1 MRRRQFF
8 GACARAGATVA
19 AASAAGAAVSAATCF
34 ADSDAAQA
42 TANAAPPFKLSVML
56 WTVYEKLPFDQRL
69 EKVAEAG
76 YHAVELVNE
85 YKNFSKEDYA
95 KFRAK
100 KRELNLTV
108 DATSGIS
115 HSLCDSSQRDAFLDE
130 VRAKLPVLEEL
141 ECNKLIILSGDKVPG
156 QSPQQMHENCIE
168 GLKRAADIAAAK
180 NVGILLENIDPEE
193 NPKYFLTSVSEGFEI
208 VRSVGAP
215 NLQFLYDFFHDQIAE
230 GNLLAKLEKN
240 LDLIGVVHIAD
251 VPGRHDPGTGEIN
264 YPNIFR
270 KLGQL
275 GFNGYVAMEFIPEG
289 ETVAAL
295 RAARE
300 MAMKYGSAQRNQSA
314 QFISPG
320 GPMQRRELFRL
331 LGAGAALPVFDSN
344 LLAAFQDAHPKST
357 YTLRTLN
364 PHQNATLVTMTDLI
378 IPETDTPGAKA
389 VRVNEFIDLILTE
402 WAHEDE
408 RKTFLAGLDDV
419 DRRSNAIF
427 GKNFIDVTP
436 AEQEILLRE
445 LDQRYAM
452 DREDRA
458 AHPFVRRAHN
468 AAYR

>member
-19 AASAAGAAVSAATCF
+19 AATSAATALSAATCL
-34 ADSDAAQA
+34 ADSDAPQA
-42 TANAAPPFKLSVML
+42 SPNATPPFKLSVML
-56 WTVYEKLPFDQRL
+56 WTVYEKLPFDQRI

-76 YHAVELVNE
+76 YNAVELVNE
-85 YKNFSKEDYA
+85 YKNFTKEDYA
-95 KFRAK
+95 RFRAK
-100 KRELNLTV
+100 KRELHLTV

-115 HSLCDSSQRDAFLDE
+115 HSLCDASQRGAFLDE

-156 QSPQQMHENCIE
+156 QTPQQMHESCME
-168 GLKRAADIAAAK
+168 GLKRAADIAATQ
-180 NVGILLENIDPEE
+180 NVGLLLENIDPEE
-193 NPKYFLTSVSEGFEI
+193 NPKYFLTSVAEGFQI

-215 NLQFLYDFFHDQIAE
+215 NVQFLYDFFHDQIAE

-300 MAMKYGSAQRNQSA
+300 MAIKYGSTQRNQSA
-314 QFISPG
+314 QFINPG
-320 GPMQRRELFRL
+320 R
-331 LGAGAALPVFDSN
+331 
-344 LLAAFQDAHPKST
+344 
-357 YTLRTLN
+357 
-364 PHQNATLVTMTDLI
+364 PHAT
-378 IPETDTPGAKA
+378 A
-389 VRVNEFIDLILTE
+389 
-402 WAHEDE
+402 
-408 RKTFLAGLDDV
+408 
-419 DRRSNAIF
+419 
-427 GKNFIDVTP
+427 
-436 AEQEILLRE
+436 
-445 LDQRYAM
+445 
-452 DREDRA
+452 
-458 AHPFVRRAHN
+458 
-468 AAYR
+468 

>member
-8 GACARAGATVA
+8 GACAQAGATVA

-34 ADSDAAQA
+34 ADSEAGQA

-56 WTVYEKLPFDQRL
+56 WTVYEKLPFDQRI

-85 YKNFSKEDYA
+85 HKNFSKEDYA

-100 KRELNLTV
+100 KSELHLTV

-115 HSLCDSSQRDAFLDE
+115 HSLCDSSQRDAFLNE

-141 ECNKLIILSGDKVPG
+141 ECNKLIVLSGDKVPG
-156 QSPQQMHENCIE
+156 QTPQQMHENCIE
-168 GLKRAADIAAAK
+168 GLKRAADITAAK
-180 NVGILLENIDPEE
+180 NVGLLLENIDPEE

-208 VRSVGAP
+208 VRSIGAS
-215 NLQFLYDFFHDQIAE
+215 NVQFLYDFFHDQIAE

-300 MAMKYGSAQRNQSA
+300 MAIKYGTAQRNQSA
-314 QFISPG
+314 QSINPG
-320 GPMQRRELFRL
+320 RPH
-331 LGAGAALPVFDSN
+331 AA
-344 LLAAFQDAHPKST
+344 A
-357 YTLRTLN
+357 
-364 PHQNATLVTMTDLI
+364 
-378 IPETDTPGAKA
+378 
-389 VRVNEFIDLILTE
+389 
-402 WAHEDE
+402 
-408 RKTFLAGLDDV
+408 
-419 DRRSNAIF
+419 
-427 GKNFIDVTP
+427 
-436 AEQEILLRE
+436 
-445 LDQRYAM
+445 
-452 DREDRA
+452 
-458 AHPFVRRAHN
+458 
-468 AAYR
+468 

>member
-8 GACARAGATVA
+8 GACAQAGAAVA

-34 ADSDAAQA
+34 ADSEAGQA
-42 TANAAPPFKLSVML
+42 TANGAPPFKLSVML
-56 WTVYEKLPFDQRL
+56 WTVYEKLPFDQRI

-85 YKNFSKEDYA
+85 HKNFSKEDYA

-100 KRELNLTV
+100 KSELHLAV

-115 HSLCDSSQRDAFLDE
+115 HSLCDSSQRDAFLNE

-141 ECNKLIILSGDKVPG
+141 ECNKLIVLSGDKVPG
-156 QSPQQMHENCIE
+156 QTPQQMHENCIE
-168 GLKRAADIAAAK
+168 GLKRAADITAAK
-180 NVGILLENIDPEE
+180 NVGLLLENIDPEE

-208 VRSVGAP
+208 VRSIGAS
-215 NLQFLYDFFHDQIAE
+215 NVQFLYDFFHDQIAE

-300 MAMKYGSAQRNQSA
+300 MAIKYGTAQRNQSA
-314 QFISPG
+314 QSINPG
-320 GPMQRRELFRL
+320 RPH
-331 LGAGAALPVFDSN
+331 AA
-344 LLAAFQDAHPKST
+344 A
-357 YTLRTLN
+357 
-364 PHQNATLVTMTDLI
+364 
-378 IPETDTPGAKA
+378 
-389 VRVNEFIDLILTE
+389 
-402 WAHEDE
+402 
-408 RKTFLAGLDDV
+408 
-419 DRRSNAIF
+419 
-427 GKNFIDVTP
+427 
-436 AEQEILLRE
+436 
-445 LDQRYAM
+445 
-452 DREDRA
+452 
-458 AHPFVRRAHN
+458 
-468 AAYR
+468 

>member
-8 GACARAGATVA
+8 GACAQAGAAVA

-34 ADSDAAQA
+34 ADSEAGQA

-56 WTVYEKLPFDQRL
+56 WTVYEKLPFDQRIG
-69 EKVAEAG
+69 KVAEAG

-85 YKNFSKEDYA
+85 HKNFSKEDYA

-100 KRELNLTV
+100 KSELHLAV

-115 HSLCDSSQRDAFLDE
+115 HSLCDSSQRDAFLNE

-141 ECNKLIILSGDKVPG
+141 ECNKLIVLSGDKVPG
-156 QSPQQMHENCIE
+156 QTPQQMHENCIE
-168 GLKRAADIAAAK
+168 GLKRAADITAAK
-180 NVGILLENIDPEE
+180 NVGLLLENIDPEE

-208 VRSVGAP
+208 VRSIGAS
-215 NLQFLYDFFHDQIAE
+215 NVQFLYDFFHDQIAE

-300 MAMKYGSAQRNQSA
+300 MAIKYGTAQRNQSA
-314 QFISPG
+314 QSINPG
-320 GPMQRRELFRL
+320 RPH
-331 LGAGAALPVFDSN
+331 AA
-344 LLAAFQDAHPKST
+344 A
-357 YTLRTLN
+357 
-364 PHQNATLVTMTDLI
+364 
-378 IPETDTPGAKA
+378 
-389 VRVNEFIDLILTE
+389 
-402 WAHEDE
+402 
-408 RKTFLAGLDDV
+408 
-419 DRRSNAIF
+419 
-427 GKNFIDVTP
+427 
-436 AEQEILLRE
+436 
-445 LDQRYAM
+445 
-452 DREDRA
+452 
-458 AHPFVRRAHN
+458 
-468 AAYR
+468 

>member
-8 GACARAGATVA
+8 GACAQAGATVA
-19 AASAAGAAVSAATCF
+19 AASAAGAAVSAATRF
-34 ADSDAAQA
+34 ADSEAGQA

-56 WTVYEKLPFDQRL
+56 WTVYEKLPFDQRI

-100 KRELNLTV
+100 KSELHLTV

-115 HSLCDSSQRDAFLDE
+115 HSLCDSSQRDAFLNE

-156 QSPQQMHENCIE
+156 QTPQQMHENCIE

-180 NVGILLENIDPEE
+180 NVGLLLENIDPEE
-193 NPKYFLTSVSEGFEI
+193 NPKYFLTYVSEGFEI
-208 VRSVGAP
+208 VRSAGAS
-215 NLQFLYDFFHDQIAE
+215 NVQFLYDFFHDQIAE

-251 VPGRHDPGTGEIN
+251 VPGTGEIN

-270 KLGQL
+270 KLSQL

-300 MAMKYGSAQRNQSA
+300 MAIKYGSAQRNQSA
-314 QFISPG
+314 QFINHGSTH
-320 GPMQRRELFRL
+320 
-331 LGAGAALPVFDSN
+331 AA
-344 LLAAFQDAHPKST
+344 A
-357 YTLRTLN
+357 
-364 PHQNATLVTMTDLI
+364 
-378 IPETDTPGAKA
+378 
-389 VRVNEFIDLILTE
+389 
-402 WAHEDE
+402 
-408 RKTFLAGLDDV
+408 
-419 DRRSNAIF
+419 
-427 GKNFIDVTP
+427 
-436 AEQEILLRE
+436 
-445 LDQRYAM
+445 
-452 DREDRA
+452 
-458 AHPFVRRAHN
+458 
-468 AAYR
+468 

>member
-8 GACARAGATVA
+8 GACAGAAAATAGASFATTT
-19 AASAAGAAVSAATCF
+19 VSAATCL
-34 ADSDAAQA
+34 ANSDAVQA
-42 TANAAPPFKLSVML
+42 TVNGTPPFKLSVML
-56 WTVYEKLPFDQRL
+56 WTVYGKLPFDQRL

-76 YHAVELVNE
+76 YHAVELVEE
-85 YKNFSKEDYA
+85 YKNFTKEDYA
-95 KFRAK
+95 RFRAK

-115 HSLCDSSQRDAFLDE
+115 RSLCDSSQRDAFLQE

-156 QSPQQMHENCIE
+156 QSPQQMHQNCIE
-168 GLKRAADIAAAK
+168 GLKRAADIAAVK

-215 NLQFLYDFFHDQIAE
+215 NVQFLYDFFHDQIAE

-240 LDLIGVVHIAD
+240 LNLIGVVHIAD

-289 ETVAAL
+289 ETVAGL

-300 MAMKYGSAQRNQSA
+300 MAMKYGSAQRTQSA

-320 GPMQRRELFRL
+320 R
-331 LGAGAALPVFDSN
+331 
-344 LLAAFQDAHPKST
+344 
-357 YTLRTLN
+357 
-364 PHQNATLVTMTDLI
+364 PHAS
-378 IPETDTPGAKA
+378 A
-389 VRVNEFIDLILTE
+389 
-402 WAHEDE
+402 
-408 RKTFLAGLDDV
+408 
-419 DRRSNAIF
+419 
-427 GKNFIDVTP
+427 
-436 AEQEILLRE
+436 
-445 LDQRYAM
+445 
-452 DREDRA
+452 
-458 AHPFVRRAHN
+458 
-468 AAYR
+468 

>member
-8 GACARAGATVA
+8 GACAQAGATVA

-34 ADSDAAQA
+34 ADSEAGQA

-56 WTVYEKLPFDQRL
+56 WTVYEKLPFDQRI

-100 KRELNLTV
+100 KSELHLTV

-115 HSLCDSSQRDAFLDE
+115 HSLCDSSQRDAFLNE

-156 QSPQQMHENCIE
+156 QTPQQMHENCIE

-180 NVGILLENIDPEE
+180 NVGLLLENIDPEE

-208 VRSVGAP
+208 VRSAGAS
-215 NLQFLYDFFHDQIAE
+215 NVQFLYDFFHDQIAE

-240 LDLIGVVHIAD
+240 LDLIGAVHIAD

-300 MAMKYGSAQRNQSA
+300 MAIKYGTAQRNQSA
-314 QFISPG
+314 QSINPG
-320 GPMQRRELFRL
+320 RPH
-331 LGAGAALPVFDSN
+331 AA
-344 LLAAFQDAHPKST
+344 A
-357 YTLRTLN
+357 
-364 PHQNATLVTMTDLI
+364 
-378 IPETDTPGAKA
+378 
-389 VRVNEFIDLILTE
+389 
-402 WAHEDE
+402 
-408 RKTFLAGLDDV
+408 
-419 DRRSNAIF
+419 
-427 GKNFIDVTP
+427 
-436 AEQEILLRE
+436 
-445 LDQRYAM
+445 
-452 DREDRA
+452 
-458 AHPFVRRAHN
+458 
-468 AAYR
+468 

>member
-8 GACARAGATVA
+8 GACAQAGAAVA

-34 ADSDAAQA
+34 ADSEAGQA

-56 WTVYEKLPFDQRL
+56 WTVYEKLPFDQRI

-85 YKNFSKEDYA
+85 HKNFSKEDYA

-100 KRELNLTV
+100 KSELHLTV

-115 HSLCDSSQRDAFLDE
+115 HSLCDSSQRDAFLNE

-141 ECNKLIILSGDKVPG
+141 ECNKLIVLSGDKVPG
-156 QSPQQMHENCIE
+156 QTPQQMHENCIE
-168 GLKRAADIAAAK
+168 GLKRAADITAAK
-180 NVGILLENIDPEE
+180 NVGLLLENIDPEE

-208 VRSVGAP
+208 VRSIGAS
-215 NLQFLYDFFHDQIAE
+215 NVQFLYDFFHDQIAE

-300 MAMKYGSAQRNQSA
+300 MAIKYGTAQRNQSA
-314 QFISPG
+314 QSINPG
-320 GPMQRRELFRL
+320 RPH
-331 LGAGAALPVFDSN
+331 AA
-344 LLAAFQDAHPKST
+344 A
-357 YTLRTLN
+357 
-364 PHQNATLVTMTDLI
+364 
-378 IPETDTPGAKA
+378 
-389 VRVNEFIDLILTE
+389 
-402 WAHEDE
+402 
-408 RKTFLAGLDDV
+408 
-419 DRRSNAIF
+419 
-427 GKNFIDVTP
+427 
-436 AEQEILLRE
+436 
-445 LDQRYAM
+445 
-452 DREDRA
+452 
-458 AHPFVRRAHN
+458 
-468 AAYR
+468 

>member
-8 GACARAGATVA
+8 GACAHAGATVA
-19 AASAAGAAVSAATCF
+19 AVTSAATALSAATCL
-34 ADSDAAQA
+34 ADAGAIQT
-42 TANAAPPFKLSVML
+42 TAESTPPFKLSVML
-56 WTVYEKLPFDQRL
+56 WTVYPKLPFDQRI

-85 YKNFSKEDYA
+85 YKKFTQEDYA
-95 KFRAK
+95 RFRAK
-100 KRELNLTV
+100 KRELHLTV

-115 HSLCDSSQRDAFLDE
+115 HSLCDASQHDAFLYE

-156 QSPQQMHENCIE
+156 QSPQQMHDNCIE
-168 GLKRAADIAAAK
+168 SLKRAAEIAAAK

-215 NLQFLYDFFHDQIAE
+215 NVQFLYDFFHDQIAE

-240 LDLIGVVHIAD
+240 LNLIGVVHIAD

-295 RAARE
+295 IAARE
-300 MAMKYGSAQRNQSA
+300 MATKYGSTQRNQSA
-314 QFISPG
+314 QFINHG
-320 GPMQRRELFRL
+320 GL
-331 LGAGAALPVFDSN
+331 
-344 LLAAFQDAHPKST
+344 H
-357 YTLRTLN
+357 
-364 PHQNATLVTMTDLI
+364 AT
-378 IPETDTPGAKA
+378 A
-389 VRVNEFIDLILTE
+389 
-402 WAHEDE
+402 
-408 RKTFLAGLDDV
+408 
-419 DRRSNAIF
+419 
-427 GKNFIDVTP
+427 
-436 AEQEILLRE
+436 
-445 LDQRYAM
+445 
-452 DREDRA
+452 
-458 AHPFVRRAHN
+458 
-468 AAYR
+468 

>member
-8 GACARAGATVA
+8 GACAQAGATVA
-19 AASAAGAAVSAATCF
+19 AASAAGAALSAATCF
-34 ADSDAAQA
+34 ADSEAGQA

-56 WTVYEKLPFDQRL
+56 WTVYEKLPFDQRI

-85 YKNFSKEDYA
+85 HKNFSKEDYA

-100 KRELNLTV
+100 KSELHLTV

-115 HSLCDSSQRDAFLDE
+115 HSLCDSSQRDAFLNE

-141 ECNKLIILSGDKVPG
+141 ECNKLIVLSGDKVPG
-156 QSPQQMHENCIE
+156 QTPQQMHENCIE
-168 GLKRAADIAAAK
+168 GLKRAADITAAK
-180 NVGILLENIDPEE
+180 NVGLLLENIDPEE

-208 VRSVGAP
+208 VRSIGAS
-215 NLQFLYDFFHDQIAE
+215 NVQFLYDFFHDQIAE

-300 MAMKYGSAQRNQSA
+300 MAIKYGTAQRNQSA
-314 QFISPG
+314 QSINPG
-320 GPMQRRELFRL
+320 RPH
-331 LGAGAALPVFDSN
+331 AA
-344 LLAAFQDAHPKST
+344 A
-357 YTLRTLN
+357 
-364 PHQNATLVTMTDLI
+364 
-378 IPETDTPGAKA
+378 
-389 VRVNEFIDLILTE
+389 
-402 WAHEDE
+402 
-408 RKTFLAGLDDV
+408 
-419 DRRSNAIF
+419 
-427 GKNFIDVTP
+427 
-436 AEQEILLRE
+436 
-445 LDQRYAM
+445 
-452 DREDRA
+452 
-458 AHPFVRRAHN
+458 
-468 AAYR
+468 